1 MNGLLGVV
9 VGLLS
14 WIVSV
19 QANLITTKLEEAPRA
34 APPPIQIGRATN
46 LTTQA
51 FSATAEP
58 IGLTTRPAALTI
70 AAAPSPTPSPNATAE
85 ALFARAK
92 AYWQARTDVPYLRYG
107 ALIRYEHNRHVFDN
121 WWDAYERTSD
131 KTIGLTPL
139 LDPVENN
146 RRISG
151 VPFSIFGVKIFDTN
165 PDAEPVRLDEPRI
178 DPTSSFGVAGSSG
191 NVTLPEPAASGLPEL
206 AASAPSPAASGEL
219 REITSVAVSSRAYQI
234 ELAGSERLD
243 GVDALH
249 LTLVPLR
256 EPAVNRLR
264 DLWLDPTTYR
274 TIQLNVQGILN
285 GKPYDAVEW
294 TVRYTLVEG
303 REYLQ
308 QLVADE
314 PLHFGLDTTLP
325 RFEYD
330 FVDYH
335 FPPTV
340 PQFTF
345 DRPF

>member
-1 MNGLLGVV
+1 LGVIV
-9 VGLLS
+9 CLLS
-14 WIVSV
+14 WPLSV
-19 QANLITTKLEEAPRA
+19 EADAITDKPADPLIGPPANLTS
-34 APPPIQIGRATN
+34 RATN
-46 LTTQA
+46 RIA
-51 FSATAEP
+51 EPISATAQP
-58 IGLTTRPAALTI
+58 ISATEGPATLAV
-70 AAAPSPTPSPNATAE
+70 AAAPSPTPSPNAAAE

-107 ALIRYEHNRHVFDN
+107 ALVRYEHNRHVFDN

-131 KTIGLTPL
+131 KAIGLTPL
-139 LDPVENN
+139 IDPVENN
-146 RRISG
+146 RRIGG

-178 DPTSSFGVAGSSG
+178 DPTSSFGVAGSVA
-191 NVTLPEPAASGLPEL
+191 NVAMPEPAASV
-206 AASAPSPAASGEL
+206 PSPAASGEL
-219 REITSVAVSSRAYQI
+219 REITSVAVASRAYQI
-234 ELAGSERLD
+234 ELAGTERLD

-314 PLHFGLDTTLP
+314 PLHFGLDTTIP

>member
-1 MNGLLGVV
+1 MNGLLRVIV
-9 VGLLS
+9 CLLS
-14 WIVSV
+14 WGVGV
-19 QANLITTKLEEAPRA
+19 AEPM
-34 APPPIQIGRATN
+34 
-46 LTTQA
+46 
-51 FSATAEP
+51 SATA
-58 IGLTTRPAALTI
+58 RPAKLAV
-70 AAAPSPTPSPNATAE
+70 APAPSPTPSPNAAAE

-107 ALIRYEHNRHVFDN
+107 ALVRYEHNRHVFDN

-139 LDPVENN
+139 IDPVENN
-146 RRISG
+146 RRIAG

-178 DPTSSFGVAGSSG
+178 DPTSSFGVAGSASK
-191 NVTLPEPAASGLPEL
+191 VTMPEPVASD
-206 AASAPSPAASGEL
+206 PSPAASGEL
-219 REITSVAVSSRAYQI
+219 REITSVAVASRAYQI
-234 ELAGSERLD
+234 ELVGSERLD

-314 PLHFGLDTTLP
+314 PLHFGLDTTIP
-325 RFEYD
+325 RFEFD